1 MKRNNVKQIT
11 IRLTAD
17 EYAHVKQLSKDSGLK
32 MEPAIRRL
40 IMGVNLRP
48 RPPDELPELLRQL
61 SGIGT
66 NINQIAKVANAS
78 GYVRKEDIQSIME
91 MQAALWR
98 AVKRGYRETLFFGLS
113 VRQFV
118 CSVLAVG
125 VAVTLY
131 FSLSRVLDR
140 ETVSWVC
147 IVGAAPVA
155 AAGFFQ
161 YNGLTL
167 ERFLWAWL
175 KSEVIMAGKRVWKSE
190 NYYEE
195 AMKREVKKH

>member
-1 MKRNNVKQIT
+1 MEIKINKE
-11 IRLTAD
+11 IRA
-17 EYAHVKQLSKDSGLK
+17 
-32 MEPAIRRL
+32 
-40 IMGVNLRP
+40 
-48 RPPDELPELLRQL
+48 
-61 SGIGT
+61 
-66 NINQIAKVANAS
+66 
-78 GYVRKEDIQSIME
+78 
-91 MQAALWR
+91 
-98 AVKRGYRETLFFGLS
+98 YRETLFFGLS

-118 CSVLAVG
+118 CSVLAMG
-125 VAVTLY
+125 AAVALY

-167 ERFLWAWL
+167 EQFLWAWL
-175 KSEVIMAGKRVWKSE
+175 KSEVIMAGKRVWKAE

-195 AMKREVKKH
+195 AMKREAAIKRLSAAKKRELIAGRRVKCCTGTEKTDPDREK

>member
-1 MKRNNVKQIT
+1 MIEASYILLNRQEKQV
-11 IRLTAD
+11 
-17 EYAHVKQLSKDSGLK
+17 AHRYLLFTLS
-32 MEPAIRRL
+32 
-40 IMGVNLRP
+40 
-48 RPPDELPELLRQL
+48 Q
-61 SGIGT
+61 
-66 NINQIAKVANAS
+66 
-78 GYVRKEDIQSIME
+78 
-91 MQAALWR
+91 
-98 AVKRGYRETLFFGLS
+98 
-113 VRQFV
+113 
-118 CSVLAVG
+118 
-125 VAVTLY
+125 
-131 FSLSRVLDR
+131 VLDR

-175 KSEVIMAGKRVWKSE
+175 KSEVIMAGKRVWQAE

>member
-1 MKRNNVKQIT
+1 MEIKINKE
-11 IRLTAD
+11 IRA
-17 EYAHVKQLSKDSGLK
+17 
-32 MEPAIRRL
+32 
-40 IMGVNLRP
+40 
-48 RPPDELPELLRQL
+48 
-61 SGIGT
+61 
-66 NINQIAKVANAS
+66 
-78 GYVRKEDIQSIME
+78 
-91 MQAALWR
+91 
-98 AVKRGYRETLFFGLS
+98 YRETLFFGLS

-195 AMKREVKKH
+195 IYSHQTHLSRRRVSGKRQVFKNLALF

>member
-1 MKRNNVKQIT
+1 MEIKINKE
-11 IRLTAD
+11 IRA
-17 EYAHVKQLSKDSGLK
+17 
-32 MEPAIRRL
+32 
-40 IMGVNLRP
+40 
-48 RPPDELPELLRQL
+48 
-61 SGIGT
+61 
-66 NINQIAKVANAS
+66 
-78 GYVRKEDIQSIME
+78 
-91 MQAALWR
+91 
-98 AVKRGYRETLFFGLS
+98 YRETLFFGLS

-125 VAVTLY
+125 AAVGLY
-131 FSLSRVLDR
+131 FGLNHVLDR

-167 ERFLWAWL
+167 EQFLWAWL

-195 AMKREVKKH
+195 AMKREGKKKSSKKAFVEVKEVPVDEYEKVTEALGKEEELEEGAVL

>member
-1 MKRNNVKQIT
+1 M
-11 IRLTAD
+11 
-17 EYAHVKQLSKDSGLK
+17 SKDDL
-32 MEPAIRRL
+32 EAIPNHL
-40 IMGVNLRP
+40 FLYLQKEGVKL
-48 RPPDELPELLRQL
+48 E
-61 SGIGT
+61 IK
-66 NINQIAKVANAS
+66 IN
-78 GYVRKEDIQSIME
+78 KEI
-91 MQAALWR
+91 R
-98 AVKRGYRETLFFGLS
+98 AYRETLFFGLS

-125 VAVTLY
+125 VAVALY
-131 FSLSRVLDR
+131 FTLSQVLDR

-175 KSEVIMAGKRVWKSE
+175 KSEVIMAGKRVWKAE